1 MSCLETVRLLKLEP
15 RPDGKTQMRSREA
28 SRRKPHARRPRQDS
42 TRGMPLPQ
50 SVTLG
55 PFHWLNS
62 RARGVRRSL
71 PKRNRRHRRFIR
83 KRHVFLLFTLPAL
96 TLLLIPKELK
106 IKAAAGPSRAATAA
120 ASRRALDRAPLPA
133 HSSQR
138 RSTEIACTRRSR
150 GPPLRLCRRA
160 AGPGYRRLHA
170 ESDRAA
176 VAAGPPAGIQQTP

>member
-106 IKAAAGPSRAATAA
+106 IKAAAGPSRVPTA
-120 ASRRALDRAPLPA
+120 RTAPHQPA
-133 HSSQR
+133 
-138 RSTEIACTRRSR
+138 R
-150 GPPLRLCRRA
+150 GR
-160 AGPGYRRLHA
+160 
-170 ESDRAA
+170 A
-176 VAAGPPAGIQQTP
+176 VAAHRGSPSFLPDARPLPSQPPHRR